1 MHISPSDPCVCLVWW
16 PPPTA
21 LHYGSLSFL
30 LVMLGDEIFISTLFP
45 AINMRQATKIMDSS
59 TAIAIDILIF
69 SRVNLTR
76 VMKPKQ

>member
-1 MHISPSDPCVCLVWW
+1 MYISPSDPCVCLVCW
-16 PPPTA
+16 PPPAA
-21 LHYGSLSFL
+21 LHYGSLSF
-30 LVMLGDEIFISTLFP
+30 MLMMLRDESFISTLFP
-45 AINMRQATKIMDSS
+45 AINVRQATKIMESS

>member
-1 MHISPSDPCVCLVWW
+1 
-16 PPPTA
+16 
-21 LHYGSLSFL
+21 
-30 LVMLGDEIFISTLFP
+30 MLMMLRDESFISTLFP
-45 AINMRQATKIMDSS
+45 AINIRQATKIMESS